1 MKFLLLSLF
10 FLFTICVSAQENE
23 IWIYPNKGQWE
34 SKIKYQINLQAG
46 KMYFENNRFTYH
58 FYESANKHKHTNKR
72 NSTHKS
78 TKIPNHVIQQ
88 EFIGANPSVLI
99 SEDNSPHYINYF
111 IGNDSSKWRSKI
123 HATQKITY
131 SNFYPNIDLYIDAHN
146 QQLEYSFKIGPQVDP
161 TQIKYTIS
169 GAENISIDNSGK
181 LHYKH
186 SLGEIVE
193 QKLIAWNL
201 DTKGN
206 KTFVPIKF
214 ILENNHISYEFPK
227 GYDKNQVLIID
238 PELIFSS
245 FTGATSDNWGF
256 TATPDEKGNLYAG
269 GISFGI
275 GYPTTT
281 GAFDITYH
289 GGTEY
294 YYSNNGATMTIP
306 GFDISISKF
315 NSDGSKLLYSTYLGG
330 KSNETPHSIIVNSK
344 NELYLLGAT
353 GSPDYPT
360 SANAFDKTFNGG
372 STFDNKEFIFPG
384 SDIIITKFSEDGT
397 QLLGS
402 TYLGGNEIDGL
413 NVGDLVYNYGDD
425 FRGDINLTKENDIL
439 IVSTTRSNDFPTKN
453 AFQSQLKGTQDAI
466 ITKFS
471 PDLSTII
478 WSTYFGGSGDESGN
492 SIQTATT
499 GELFITGGTTS
510 TSLPINSTFNGG
522 IADGYIVKI
531 SKGTPQILSGKY
543 VGTPEFDQSYFVQLD
558 NDNEVYIFG
567 QTNGN
572 FPITPGK
579 YGIPNAGQF
588 IAKYSNNLATQ
599 TWSTTIG
606 AGTGE
611 IEISPTAFSVSKCA
625 DIYISGWGGKV
636 NVENSKAK
644 FSSAVNFPITDDA
657 FQKTTLG
664 DNFYLG
670 VLSKDATKL
679 KYGSY
684 IGGLNTSFNHV
695 DGGTS
700 RFSKT
705 GGIYHAVCGGCGAQI
720 NGFTTTPGV
729 VSTTNN
735 SSNCNLAAFK
745 FELNKTKAI
754 ASFSSNTACV
764 DAPVKFNNTS
774 LNANKFQWILNKKV
788 ISIENDPTYIF
799 SDTGNI
805 ILTLIAIDSTGCMD
819 PDTTSISIKIIGG
832 TTQITEPEIA
842 ICPNNAV
849 KIQAKKGDVYAWSPA
864 KFVTDS
870 TSQITSTTKLATS
883 KEFKVTSKAGC
894 FTTIQ
899 TFPVKVYPNNSA
911 LSKNQEICRGT
922 TLQLQASGG
931 YTYNW
936 FPSKYLDNS
945 NVASVQCKADSSITY
960 YVTITTQDNCAKKD
974 SVRITVIQ
982 PDARI
987 VQKDTVTICQH
998 SSLLLNFINSSSI
1011 AIYPNIWISQKSKTL
1026 FLISPFT
1033 DIDYA
1038 LSYTNVC
1045 GNHQEKFHV
1054 KVNIPDITAEKDT
1067 SICFGGKA
1075 VISCKGGVDY
1085 VWLNPES
1092 IRYLKNHEFVEV
1104 SPKKTITYKIKGID
1118 AFKCVDTAY
1127 VMIQVFKQT
1136 KVNTEYQ
1143 YLVHW
1148 GEEIKLKAE
1157 GNNIGTYVWSP
1168 SNYLSCSDCQYPNA
1182 TPKESMDYKVVFTDK
1197 NSCKDSSIV
1206 HIIFESSVFVP
1217 NTFTPNGL
1225 NGNDCF
1231 KAEGEN
1237 ITNFQLDIYNRW
1249 GENIISL
1256 LNIQESWDGT
1266 LHGLPCKDG
1275 TYTWKLRYVDSFG
1288 EEHRQTGHVNLI
1300 R

>member
-1 MKFLLLSLF
+1 MKFLLLFLF
-10 FLFTICVSAQENE
+10 FHFTICVSAQGDE

-34 SKIKYQINLQAG
+34 SKIKYQIDLQAG

-58 FYESANKHKHTNKR
+58 FYESPHKHQHTNKR
-72 NSTHKS
+72 KS
-78 TKIPNHVIQQ
+78 ADKNTTIHNHVIQQ
-88 EFIGANPSVLI
+88 TFIGANPSTHSSI
-99 SEDNSPHYINYF
+99 DNSPHYTNYF

-146 QQLEYSFKIGPQVDP
+146 QQLEYSFKIAPQVDP

-214 ILENNHISYEFPK
+214 ILENNHISYEFPN

-275 GYPTTT
+275 GYPTTI

-372 STFDNKEFIFPG
+372 STFDNKELTFPG

-402 TYLGGNEIDGL
+402 TYLGGSEIDGL

-425 FRGDINLTKENDIL
+425 FRGEINLTKENDIL
-439 IVSTTRSNDFPTKN
+439 IVSTTQSSDYPTKN
-453 AFQSQLKGTQDAI
+453 AFQSQLKGKQDAV
-466 ITKFS
+466 ITKLS

-478 WSTYFGGSGDESGN
+478 WSTYFGGTGDESGN
-492 SIQTATT
+492 SIQTSSA
-499 GELFITGGTTS
+499 GEVYITGGTTS
-510 TSLPINSTFNGG
+510 TSLPINSSFNGG
-522 IADGYIVKI
+522 IADGYLLKI
-531 SKGTPQILSGKY
+531 SSGNPQIINGKY
-543 VGTPEFDQSYFVQLD
+543 LGTAEFDQSYFVQLD
-558 NDNEVYIFG
+558 NDNDVYIFG
-567 QTNGN
+567 QTTGN
-572 FPITPGK
+572 YPITPGK
-579 YGIPNAGQF
+579 YGVPNSGQF
-588 IAKYSNNLATQ
+588 IAKYTNNLSSLV
-599 TWSTTIG
+599 WSTTIG

-611 IEISPTAFSVSKCA
+611 IEISPTAFSVSRCA

-684 IGGLNTSFNHV
+684 IGGLNTSYNHV

-754 ASFSSNTACV
+754 ASFTSKTACV

-849 KIQAKKGDVYAWSPA
+849 KLQAKKGDVYAWSPA

-911 LSKNQEICRGT
+911 VTKNQEICRGT

-945 NVASVQCKADSSITY
+945 NIASVQCKADSSITY

-982 PDARI
+982 PDAKI

-1011 AIYPNIWISQKSKTL
+1011 DIYPNIWISQKSKTL

-1092 IRYLKNHEFVEV
+1092 IRYLKNHELVEV

-1266 LHGLPCKDG
+1266 FHGIPCKDG

-1288 EEHRQTGHVNLI
+1288 DEHRQTGHVNLI

>member
-58 FYESANKHKHTNKR
+58 FYESPHKHQHTNKR
-72 NSTHKS
+72 KS
-78 TKIPNHVIQQ
+78 ADKNTTIHNHVIQQ
-88 EFIGANPSVLI
+88 TFIGANPSTHNSI
-99 SEDNSPHYINYF
+99 DNSPHYTNYF
-111 IGNDSSKWRSKI
+111 IGKDTSKWRSKI

-146 QQLEYSFKIGPQVDP
+146 QQLEYSFKIAPQVDP

-275 GYPTTT
+275 GYPTTI

-372 STFDNKEFIFPG
+372 STFDNKELTFPG

-499 GELFITGGTTS
+499 GEVFITGGTTS

-579 YGIPNAGQF
+579 YAIPNAGQF

-998 SSLLLNFINSSSI
+998 SSLLLNFINSSYI

-1168 SNYLSCSDCQYPNA
+1168 SNYLSCADCQYPNA

-1249 GENIISL
+1249 GVNIISL

>member
-1 MKFLLLSLF
+1 MKSTLGLF
-10 FLFTICVSAQENE
+10 FLLFTFFVRAQGDE
-23 IWIYPNKGQWE
+23 IWIYPNKGQWDA
-34 SKIKYQINLQAG
+34 KINYKIDLQAG
-46 KMYFENNRFTYH
+46 KMYLENNRFTYH
-58 FYESANKHKHTNKR
+58 FYESPHKHQHTNKR
-72 NSTHKS
+72 KLVDKNTTIH
-78 TKIPNHVIQQ
+78 NHVIQQ
-88 EFIGANPSVLI
+88 TFIGANPSAHSSI
-99 SEDNSPHYINYF
+99 DNSPHYTNYF
-111 IGNDSSKWRSKI
+111 IGKDTSTWRSNV
-123 HATQKITY
+123 HATQEITY
-131 SNFYPNIDLYIDAHN
+131 SNFYPNIDMYIDAHN
-146 QQLEYSFKIGPQVDP
+146 QKLEYSFKIEPNADP
-161 TQIKYTIS
+161 SQIKYTIA
-169 GAENISIDNSGK
+169 GTENITIDASGN
-181 LHYKH
+181 LHYRH
-186 SLGEIVE
+186 GLGEIVE

-214 ILENNHISYEFPK
+214 ILENNHISYEFPN
-227 GYDKNQVLIID
+227 GYNKNQVLLID

-294 YYSNNGATMTIP
+294 NYSNNGATMTIP

-315 NSDGSKLLYSTYLGG
+315 NSDGTKLLYSTYLGG
-330 KSNETPHSIIVNSK
+330 KSNETPHSIIVNAK

-353 GSPDYPT
+353 GSDDYPT
-360 SANAFDKTFNGG
+360 SANAFDNSFNGG

-402 TYLGGNEIDGL
+402 TYLGGTEIDGL

-425 FRGDINLTKENDIL
+425 FRGEINLTKENDVL
-439 IVSTTRSNDFPTKN
+439 IVSTSRSADFPIKN
-453 AFQSQLKGTQDAI
+453 AFQSQLNGTQDAV

-471 PDLSTII
+471 PDLSKII
-478 WSTYFGGSGDESGN
+478 WSTYFGGTGDESGN
-492 SIQTATT
+492 SIQTAST
-499 GELFITGGTTS
+499 GEVFITGGTTS
-510 TSLPINSTFNGG
+510 SSLPINSTFNGG
-522 IADGYIVKI
+522 IADGYVLKI

-558 NDNEVYIFG
+558 NDNDVYLFG
-567 QTNGN
+567 QTDGD

-579 YGIPNAGQF
+579 YGVPNSGQF
-588 IAKYSNNLATQ
+588 IAKYTNNLSSLV
-599 TWSTTIG
+599 WSTTIG

-611 IEISPTAFSVSKCA
+611 IEISPTAFSVSRCA
-625 DIYISGWGGKV
+625 DIYITGWGGKV
-636 NVENSKAK
+636 NVQNSKAK

-684 IGGLNTSFNHV
+684 IGELNTSYNHV

-754 ASFSSNTACV
+754 ASFTSESACI
-764 DAPVKFNNTS
+764 DTPVKFKNTS

-788 ISIENDPTYIF
+788 ISIENEPTHIF
-799 SDTGNI
+799 SDSGNI
-805 ILTLIAIDSTGCMD
+805 VLTLIAIDSTGCMD

-832 TTQITEPEIA
+832 TTEITEPEIA
-842 ICPNNAV
+842 ICPNNEV
-849 KIQAKKGDVYAWSPA
+849 KIQAKKGDEYAWFPA
-864 KFVTDS
+864 EFVTDS
-870 TSQITSTTKLATS
+870 TSQITTTTKLATS
-883 KEFKVTSKAGC
+883 KDFKVTSKEGC

-899 TFPVKVYPNNSA
+899 TFPVKVYPNNS
-911 LSKNQEICRGT
+911 LLTKNQEICRGT
-922 TLQLQASGG
+922 TLQLKASGG

-936 FPSKYLDNS
+936 FPTTYLDKS
-945 NVASVQCKADSSITY
+945 NVSSVQCKADSSITY
-960 YVTITTQDNCAKKD
+960 YVTITTQDNCSKKD

-987 VQKDTVTICQH
+987 VQKDTVTICQN
-998 SSLLLNFINSSSI
+998 SSLLLNFLNCSDINIS
-1011 AIYPNIWISQKSKTL
+1011 PNIWVTPKSKTL
-1026 FLISPFT
+1026 YSVTPFT
-1033 DIDYA
+1033 DINYE
-1038 LSYTNVC
+1038 LSYSNVC
-1045 GNHQEKFHV
+1045 GNQQEKFHI
-1054 KVNIPDITAEKDT
+1054 KVNFPNITAEKDT
-1067 SICFGGKA
+1067 SICSGGKA
-1075 VISCKGGVDY
+1075 IISCNGGIDY

-1092 IRYLKNHEFVEV
+1092 IRYLKNRELVEV

-1127 VMIQVFKQT
+1127 VMIQIFKQT

-1148 GEEIKLKAE
+1148 GEEIKLRAE

-1168 SNYLSCSDCQYPNA
+1168 SNYLSCSDCQYPYTN
-1182 TPKESMDYKVVFTDK
+1182 PKESMDYKVVFTDK
-1197 NSCKDSSIV
+1197 NSCKDSSIIRV
-1206 HIIFESSVFVP
+1206 IFESNIYIP
-1217 NTFTPNGL
+1217 NTFTPNGAD
-1225 NGNDCF
+1225 GNDCF

-1256 LNIQESWDGT
+1256 LDIHESWDGT
-1266 LHGLPCKDG
+1266 FHGIPCIDG

-1288 EEHRQTGHVNLI
+1288 DEHRQTGHVNLI

>member
-1 MKFLLLSLF
+1 MKSILGLF
-10 FLFTICVSAQENE
+10 FLLFTFFVRAQGDE
-23 IWIYPNKGQWE
+23 IWIYPNKGQWDA
-34 SKIKYQINLQAG
+34 KINYKIDLQAG
-46 KMYFENNRFTYH
+46 KMYLENNRFTYH
-58 FYESANKHKHTNKR
+58 FYESPHKHQHTTKR
-72 NSTHKS
+72 KS
-78 TKIPNHVIQQ
+78 VDKNNTIHNHVIQQ
-88 EFIGANPSVLI
+88 TFIGANPSAHSSI
-99 SEDNSPHYINYF
+99 DNSPHYTNYF
-111 IGNDSSKWRSKI
+111 IGKDTSTWRSNI
-123 HATQKITY
+123 HATQEITY
-131 SNFYPNIDLYIDAHN
+131 SNFYPNIDMYIDAHN
-146 QQLEYSFKIGPQVDP
+146 QKLEYSFKIAPNADP
-161 TQIKYTIS
+161 SQIKYTIT
-169 GAENISIDNSGK
+169 GTENITIDASGN
-181 LHYKH
+181 LHYRH
-186 SLGEIVE
+186 GLGEIIE

-206 KTFVPIKF
+206 KTLVPIKF
-214 ILENNHISYEFPK
+214 TLKNNLISYEFPN
-227 GYDKNQVLIID
+227 GYDKKQVLLID

-245 FTGATSDNWGF
+245 FSGATSDNWGF

-315 NSDGSKLLYSTYLGG
+315 SADGTKLFYSTYLGG
-330 KSNETPHSIIVNSK
+330 NSNETPHSIIVNSN

-353 GSPDYPT
+353 GSADFPT
-360 SANAFDKTFNGG
+360 STTAYDKTFNGG
-372 STFDNKEFIFPG
+372 STFDNKELTFPG
-384 SDIIITKFSEDGT
+384 SDIIITKFSEDGS

-402 TYLGGNEIDGL
+402 TYLGGTEIDGL

-425 FRGDINLTKENDIL
+425 FRGDINLTKENDVL
-439 IVSTTRSNDFPTKN
+439 IVSTSRSSDFPTQN
-453 AFQSQLKGTQDAI
+453 AFQSQLKGTQDAV

-471 PDLSTII
+471 PDLSSII
-478 WSTYFGGSGDESGN
+478 WSTYFGGTGDESGN
-492 SIQTATT
+492 SIQTSST
-499 GELFITGGTTS
+499 GEVFITGGTTS
-510 TSLPINSTFNGG
+510 TSLPINSTFHGG
-522 IADGYIVKI
+522 TADGYILKI
-531 SKGTPQILSGKY
+531 SKGMPQILSGKY

-558 NDNEVYIFG
+558 NDNEVYLFG

-588 IAKYSNNLATQ
+588 IAKYTNNLATLS
-599 TWSTTIG
+599 WSTTIG

-611 IEISPTAFSVSKCA
+611 IEISPTAFSVSRCA

-684 IGGLNTSFNHV
+684 IGGLNTSYNHV

-754 ASFSSNTACV
+754 ASFTSESACI
-764 DAPVKFNNTS
+764 DTPIKFKNTS
-774 LNANKFQWILNKKV
+774 INANKFEWLVNKKI
-788 ISIENDPTYIF
+788 ISLENEPTHIF
-799 SDTGNI
+799 TDTGNFVI
-805 ILTLIAIDSTGCMD
+805 TMIAIDSTGCMD

-849 KIQAKKGDVYAWSPA
+849 KLQAKKGDVYAWSPVA
-864 KFVTDS
+864 FVTDS
-870 TSQITSTTKLATS
+870 TSQITSTTKLAAS
-883 KEFKVTSKAGC
+883 KEFKVVSKLGC

-899 TFPVKVYPNNSA
+899 TFPVKVFPNNSA
-911 LSKNQEICRGT
+911 LTKNQEICRGT

-936 FPSKYLDNS
+936 FPATYLDKS
-945 NVASVQCKADSSITY
+945 NIASVQCKADSTITY
-960 YVTITTQDNCAKKD
+960 YVTITTQDNCSKKD

-982 PDARI
+982 PDAKI
-987 VQKDTVTICQH
+987 VQKDTVTICQNT
-998 SSLLLNFINSSSI
+998 SLLLNFSHCNDISI
-1011 AIYPNIWISQKSKTL
+1011 SPNIWITPKSKTL
-1026 FLISPFT
+1026 YTVTPFT
-1033 DIDYA
+1033 DIDYV
-1038 LSYTNVC
+1038 LTYSNVC

-1054 KVNIPDITAEKDT
+1054 KVTVPNITAEKDT
-1067 SICFGGKA
+1067 SICSGGKA
-1075 VISCKGGVDY
+1075 IISCKGGIDY
-1085 VWLNPES
+1085 IWLNPES
-1092 IRYLKNHEFVEV
+1092 IHYLKNHELVEV

-1168 SNYLSCSDCQYPNA
+1168 SNYLSCSNCQYPNA

-1197 NSCKDSSIV
+1197 NSCKDSSII
-1206 HIIFESSVFVP
+1206 HIIFESSIYIP
-1217 NTFTPNGL
+1217 NTFTPNGAD
-1225 NGNDCF
+1225 GNDRF

-1256 LNIQESWDGT
+1256 LDIQESWDGT
-1266 LHGLPCKDG
+1266 FHGIPCKDG

-1288 EEHRQTGHVNLI
+1288 DEHRQTGHINLI